1 MTRSIFSKPMRI
13 NALNMPLLRSLNL
26 FGADFYK
33 DVTPTAFDVCRATAT
48 GEVVVQKIFDEL
60 PVP

>member
-1 MTRSIFSKPMRI
+1 MRI
-13 NALNMPLLRSLNL
+13 DGHLNMPLLRSWNW

-33 DVTPTAFDVCRATAT
+33 DVTPTAFGICRVNVI
-48 GEVVVQKIFDEL
+48 GEVVIQKFFDEL

>member
-1 MTRSIFSKPMRI
+1 MRI
-13 NALNMPLLRSLNL
+13 DGLNIPLLRSWNW

-33 DVTPTAFDVCRATAT
+33 DVTPTAFDVCRANMT
-48 GEVVVQKIFDEL
+48 GKIVIQKIFDEL